1 MAKRKSVEIEL
12 SERFTRFTRF
22 PSADEL
28 AAFRA
33 SMEGIGS
40 REAVER
46 FAPKLL
52 GSGESA
58 RAVLGRIRRALQK
71 AARDRGHP
79 EIVDLFDS
87 TKTRPGTRRAA
98 TIASAIE
105 ALRTSQARAPFLGD
119 AVAEWLSPRT
129 SETLKG
135 AGLKTLAAVAMRM
148 ARRRQWWADIDGLG
162 PAGARRVEMFF
173 GDHPELAER
182 TDEAMPVSV
191 ASGVVPWESLSLPQ
205 ALDGSTGQFRAPI
218 AGCTLTA
225 RNDYEAVSAWIDR
238 QESNATKRAY
248 TKEAERLILWAVVE
262 RGKPMSSLA
271 AEDSTAYRAFL
282 RQPTPRARWVGPPRS
297 RASSEWRPFA
307 GALSANSIK
316 YTVTV
321 LGAMYRWLT
330 EQGYVRSN
338 PFAGMKVRG
347 ASTSAP
353 LDAQRV
359 FAQGEWS
366 LIRVIADGLEWSYG
380 WSKEAAHR
388 LRFLLD
394 FCYCTGLRASEFTTA
409 VLGNI
414 EVKPSGETWLHL
426 IGKGSKAG
434 KVAVPPLG
442 RAALDQYL
450 LQRGLPVSPS
460 KWDPST
466 PLLGRLDDEGSGLTA
481 NRLWGIMRRF
491 FETAAT
497 VLEAQ
502 NPALVVKLRRASPH
516 WMRHTHATH
525 ALERGADLTTVRDNL
540 RHASIATTSTYLH
553 SDDTKR
559 DRELSTAFAARTKG

>member
-1 MAKRKSVEIEL
+1 MAKPKSLETEL
-12 SERFTRFTRF
+12 VNSTMRF
-22 PSADEL
+22 PSAAEL
-28 AAFRA
+28 AVFRA

-40 REAVER
+40 REAVIR
-46 FAPKLL
+46 FAPNLL
-52 GSGESA
+52 ENGESA
-58 RAVLGRIRRALQK
+58 RAVIGRIRRALQK
-71 AARDRGHP
+71 AARDRGRPDYVH
-79 EIVDLFDS
+79 LLDS
-87 TKTRPGTRRAA
+87 TKTRVGTRRAGLVVA
-98 TIASAIE
+98 AIDDLQTLKAS
-105 ALRTSQARAPFLGD
+105 TPFIGD
-119 AVAEWLSPRT
+119 KVAAWLSPRT
-129 SETLKG
+129 SAALES
-135 AGLKTLAAVAMRM
+135 AGLKTLAAVALQM
-148 ARRRQWWADIDGLG
+148 ARRRQWWTQVSGLG
-162 PAGARRVEMFF
+162 LAGARAVEAFF
-173 GDHPELAER
+173 GAHPHMADQVGALTA
-182 TDEAMPVSV
+182 TPV
-191 ASGVVPWESLSLPQ
+191 ASGVVPWELLTLPS
-205 ALDGSTGQFRAPI
+205 AVDGSSGAFRAPG
-218 AGCTLTA
+218 ANCTLVA
-225 RNDYEAVSAWIDR
+225 RNDYDAVSAWINR
-238 QESNATKRAY
+238 QEAPSTRRAY
-248 TKEAERLILWAVVE
+248 VKEAERLILWAVVE
-262 RGKPMSSLA
+262 RSKPLSSLT
-271 AEDSTAYRAFL
+271 AEDATAYRAFL
-282 RQPTPRARWVGPPRS
+282 RQPSPRARWVGRPRP
-297 RASSEWRPFA
+297 RASAEWRPFA
-307 GALSANSIK
+307 GALAANSIK
-316 YTVTV
+316 YTVSV
-321 LGAMYRWLT
+321 LGALYRWLI
-330 EQGYVRSN
+330 EQGYILSN

-347 ASTSAP
+347 ASASAP

-359 FAQGEWS
+359 FAQSEWS

-380 WSKEAAHR
+380 WSNEAAQR

-409 VLGNI
+409 VLGNL

-466 PLLGRLDDEGSGLTA
+466 PLLGRLDDEGNGLTA
-481 NRLWGIMRRF
+481 NRLWDIMRRF

-497 VLEAQ
+497 VLEEQ
-502 NPALVVKLRRASPH
+502 NPAVVVKLRRASPH

>member
-1 MAKRKSVEIEL
+1 LVTKHKSAKNEQVS
-12 SERFTRFTRF
+12 STTPF
-22 PSADEL
+22 PTADEL

-33 SMEGIGS
+33 SMEGFGS

-52 GSGESA
+52 GGGASA
-58 RAVLGRIRRALQK
+58 RAILGRVRRSLQK
-71 AARDRGHP
+71 ASRDRGHP
-79 EIVDLFDS
+79 EMVELFDS

-98 TIASAIE
+98 TITSAIE
-105 ALRTSQARAPFLGD
+105 ELRTSQARAPFLGD

-129 SETLKG
+129 SEALES
-135 AGLKTLAAVAMRM
+135 AGIKTLAAVAVRI
-148 ARRRQWWADIDGLG
+148 ARRRQWWTDISGLG
-162 PAGARRVEMFF
+162 LAGARRVEVFF

-182 TDEAMPVSV
+182 TDAVMPTTV
-191 ASGVVPWESLSLPQ
+191 ASGVVPWEALSLPQ
-205 ALDGSTGQFRAPI
+205 ALDGSTGQFRAPLI
-218 AGCTLTA
+218 GCTLSA
-225 RNDYEAVSAWIDR
+225 RNDYEAVSAWIGR
-238 QESNATKRAY
+238 HESLATKRAY

-271 AEDSTAYRAFL
+271 AEDATAYRAFL
-282 RQPTPRARWVGPPRS
+282 RQPSPRARWAGPPRS

-307 GALSANSIK
+307 GALSPNSIK
-316 YTVTV
+316 YAVTV
-321 LGAMYRWLT
+321 LGAMYRWLV
-330 EQGYVRSN
+330 EQGYIRSN

-347 ASTSAP
+347 ASASAP

-380 WSKEAAHR
+380 WSKEAAQR

-394 FCYCTGLRASEFTTA
+394 FCYATGLRASEFTNA
-409 VLGNI
+409 VLGNL

-434 KVAVPPLG
+434 KVAVPPLA

-481 NRLWGIMRRF
+481 NRLWDIMRRF

-497 VLEAQ
+497 VLEEQ
-502 NPALVVKLRRASPH
+502 NPAVVVKLRRASPH

-559 DRELSTAFAARTKG
+559 DRELSAAFAARTTG

>member
-1 MAKRKSVEIEL
+1 MAKPKSVENEL
-12 SERFTRFTRF
+12 TDRFMRF

-33 SMEGIGS
+33 SMEGLGS

-46 FAPKLL
+46 FAPKQLD
-52 GSGESA
+52 GRASA

-71 AARDRGHP
+71 AAGDRGHP
-79 EIVDLFDS
+79 EMVDLFDS

-105 ALRTSQARAPFLGD
+105 QLRTSQARAPFLGD
-119 AVAEWLSPRT
+119 PVAEWLLPRT
-129 SETLKG
+129 SEALKA
-135 AGLKTLAAVAMRM
+135 AGIKTLAAVVVRM
-148 ARRRQWWADIDGLG
+148 ARRRQWWAEIAGLG
-162 PAGARRVEMFF
+162 LAGARRVEAFL
-173 GDHPELAER
+173 GAHPHLSDQVGAL
-182 TDEAMPVSV
+182 TATPV
-191 ASGVVPWESLSLPQ
+191 ASGVVPWELLTLPS
-205 ALDGSTGQFRAPI
+205 AVDGSSGAFRAPL
-218 AGCTLTA
+218 ANCTLAA
-225 RNDYEAVSAWIDR
+225 RNDYDAVSAWIDR
-238 QESNATKRAY
+238 QEAPSTRRAY

-262 RGKPMSSLA
+262 RGKPLSSLT
-271 AEDSTAYRAFL
+271 AEDATAYRAFL
-282 RQPTPRARWVGPPRS
+282 RQPSPRARWVGAPRP
-297 RASSEWRPFA
+297 RASAEWRPFA
-307 GALSANSIK
+307 GALAANSIK
-316 YTVTV
+316 YTVSV
-321 LGAMYRWLT
+321 LGALYRWLI
-330 EQGYVRSN
+330 EQGYILSN

-347 ASTSAP
+347 ASASAP

-366 LIRVIADGLEWSYG
+366 LIRVIADGVEWSYG
-380 WSKEAAHR
+380 WSKEAAQR

-409 VLGNI
+409 VLGNL

-426 IGKGSKAG
+426 IGKGSKTG

-450 LQRGLPVSPS
+450 LQRGLPISPS

-481 NRLWGIMRRF
+481 NRLWDIVRRF

-497 VLEAQ
+497 VLEEQ
-502 NPALVVKLRRASPH
+502 NPAVVVKLRRASPH

-553 SDDTKR
+553 SDDMKR
-559 DRELSTAFAARTKG
+559 DRELSMAFAARVKG

>member
-1 MAKRKSVEIEL
+1 VAKPKSIENEL
-12 SERFTRFTRF
+12 AEALTRF

-33 SMEGIGS
+33 SMEGFGS

-52 GSGESA
+52 GVGISA
-58 RAVLGRIRRALQK
+58 RAILGRVRRSLQK
-71 AARDRGHP
+71 AARDRGYP
-79 EIVDLFDS
+79 EMVELFDS
-87 TKTRPGTRRAA
+87 TKTRPGSRRAA
-98 TIASAIE
+98 KIASAIDE
-105 ALRTSQARAPFLGD
+105 LRTAQAKAPFIGD
-119 AVAEWLSPRT
+119 GVGEWLTART
-129 SETLKG
+129 ATALEA
-135 AGLKTLAAVAMRM
+135 AGIKTLAALAVRM
-148 ARRRQWWADIDGLG
+148 TRRRQWWTEVSGLG
-162 PAGARRVEMFF
+162 LAGARRVEAFF

-182 TDEAMPVSV
+182 SEAVV
-191 ASGVVPWESLSLPQ
+191 AAPATSGVVPWESLQLPG
-205 ALDGSTGQFRAPI
+205 ALDGSAGQFRAPI
-218 AGCTLTA
+218 VGCTLTA

-238 QESNATKRAY
+238 QESGATKRAY

-271 AEDSTAYRAFL
+271 AEDATAYRAFL
-282 RQPTPRARWVGPPRS
+282 RQPSPRARWVGPPRS

-321 LGAMYRWLT
+321 LGAMYRWLV

-359 FAQGEWS
+359 FDQGEWS
-366 LIRVIADGLEWSYG
+366 LIRVIADGLEWSYS
-380 WSKEAAHR
+380 WSKEAAQR

-394 FCYCTGLRASEFTTA
+394 FCYATGLRASEFTNA
-409 VLGNI
+409 VLGNL

-434 KVAVPPLG
+434 KVAVPPLA

-466 PLLGRLDDEGSGLTA
+466 PLLGRLDDDEGSGLTA
-481 NRLWGIMRRF
+481 NRLWDIMRRF
-491 FETAAT
+491 FQTAAT
-497 VLEAQ
+497 VLEEQ
-502 NPALVVKLRRASPH
+502 NPAVVVKLRRASPH

-559 DRELSTAFAARTKG
+559 DRELSAAFAARTAG